1 MGRVRRTGGAAD
13 DNAGVGQG
21 QLDEKEAAR
30 ARARA
35 RLLLLALVVP
45 LLAATLLGAV
55 VLWPSDA
62 DPPTPDFMGGP
73 ARLAEATVVRVDRH
87 PCDGADSGDGTD
99 PAFLCQRA
107 SVKLTGG
114 AAARTGE
121 VVEIEVGS
129 GADSPDLRSG
139 DKVVV
144 GRTGGEDHAGD
155 EGAAGRWYFSDYQRR
170 GPLVALAVFFACAVV
185 VFGRWRGL
193 FALSGLAVAFAVL
206 VRFVLPAV
214 LTGRNPVA
222 VAVIG
227 SAVIMFATLYLTHGI
242 NARTTTAVLGAV
254 GALFVTGALAWMFV
268 AGTHLT
274 GMATE
279 ESGLLAASL
288 SGVSLRGLLLGG
300 MVIGSLGVLDKVAV
314 TQASAVWELHRTNPE
329 YGFNRLYAAGLRLGR
344 DQVASSVNTLAMAY
358 AGASLPLFVLFTL
371 SSRQLGDVLTG
382 EILAQEIVR
391 TLVGSIG
398 LLAAVP
404 ITTALAAFVADRS
417 LHREPVPALV
427 YDGDGSLSQLPA
439 RSARR
444 RARRRRS
451 SMPPPEPLPSARPRT
466 KVPRGAAGRATP

>member
-1 MGRVRRTGGAAD
+1 
-13 DNAGVGQG
+13 VGQG
-21 QLDEKEAAR
+21 QAETKEAAR

-35 RLLLLALVVP
+35 RFLLLALVVP
-45 LLAATLLGAV
+45 LLAATVLGLV
-55 VLWPSDA
+55 VLWPADA
-62 DPPTPDFMGGP
+62 DPPTPDFMGGA
-73 ARLAEATVVRVDRH
+73 ARLAEATVVKVDRH
-87 PCDGADSGDGTD
+87 PCRGGGPVEGSD

-107 SVKLTGG
+107 SVELTGG
-114 AAARTGE
+114 AAETGT
-121 VVEIEVGS
+121 VVEIEVGP
-129 GADSPDLRSG
+129 GADSPDLHGG
-139 DKVVV
+139 DKIVV
-144 GRTGGEDHAGD
+144 GRAGGGEGEAGLQGD
-155 EGAAGRWYFSDYQRR
+155 GLQGDGGGWYFSDYQRR

-193 FALSGLAVAFAVL
+193 FALAGLAVAFAVL
-206 VRFVLPAV
+206 VRFVLPAILV
-214 LTGRNPVA
+214 GRNPVA

-227 SAVIMFATLYLTHGI
+227 SAAIVFAGLYLTHGV

-254 GALFVTGALAWMFV
+254 GALFVTGVLAWIFG

-279 ESGLLAASL
+279 ESGLLAASV
-288 SGVSLRGLLLGG
+288 SGASLRGLLLAGI
-300 MVIGSLGVLDKVAV
+300 VIGSLGVLDNVAV
-314 TQASAVWELHRTNPE
+314 AQASAVWELHTTNPE

-344 DQVASSVNTLAMAY
+344 DLVAGSVNSLAMAY
-358 AGASLPLFVLFTL
+358 AGASLPLLVLFTL

-398 LLAAVP
+398 LLSAVP

-417 LHREPVPALV
+417 LQREPVPALV

-439 RSARR
+439 RSVRR
-444 RARRRRS
+444 RAKRRRS
-451 SMPPPEPLPSARPRT
+451 SMPPPELPIARPRT